1 MFLARCFEF
10 ERAIPGLDRFG
21 EGSFCLKTHN
31 CPYSISSLGLGH
43 KPGFCPASQ
52 RFPGYGIT
60 GHTHTHTRTH
70 IYIYII
76 IVNYSLL
83 CIYILVYMDT
93 DYTYIIV
100 CIHSED

>member
-60 GHTHTHTRTH
+60 GHTHAHAH
-70 IYIYII
+70 IYII

-83 CIYILVYMDT
+83 YIYILVYMDT

-100 CIHSED
+100 YITF